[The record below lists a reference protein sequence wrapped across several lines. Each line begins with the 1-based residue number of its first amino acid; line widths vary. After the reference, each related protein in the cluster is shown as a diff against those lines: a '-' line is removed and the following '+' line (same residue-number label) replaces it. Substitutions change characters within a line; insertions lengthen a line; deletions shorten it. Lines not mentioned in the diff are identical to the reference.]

1 MGEKTT
7 QENTATSQSYG
18 QKICGKCGE
27 YPAYI
32 NSELCLNCLDTE
44 RKEAGQKERVN
55 NPEKF
60 MQRWG
65 FPQRFIG
72 WTREMILPHLQKLLD
87 KCLTE
92 SGLYLTGT
100 AGSGKTCFS
109 AVLGKELI
117 RQGKEVWFKNTTDLL
132 FEVKGTF
139 DKDSKI
145 FNDYEMICN
154 WAAKP
159 YLILDDIGSE
169 KVSEYVRQSLY
180 VLINKRYLDDLP
192 TIITSNLTMQELSG
206 RLDDRIASRLTEM
219 CKMIHLGERD
229 LRVYKQK

>member
-1 MGEKTT
+1 M
-7 QENTATSQSYG
+7 SQSLRL
-18 QKICGKCGE
+18 KICSKCGE

-32 NSELCLNCLDTE
+32 NSELCIDCL
-44 RKEAGQKERVN
+44 GKERELELKTSQTDS
-55 NPEKF
+55 PEKF
-60 MQRWG
+60 MERWG
-65 FPQRFIG
+65 FPKRFTE
-72 WTREMILPHLQKLLD
+72 WERAMLLPHLQKLLD
-87 KCLTE
+87 KCIVE
-92 SGLYLTGT
+92 NGLYLTGT

-219 CKMIHLGERD
+219 CRTVDLGSKD